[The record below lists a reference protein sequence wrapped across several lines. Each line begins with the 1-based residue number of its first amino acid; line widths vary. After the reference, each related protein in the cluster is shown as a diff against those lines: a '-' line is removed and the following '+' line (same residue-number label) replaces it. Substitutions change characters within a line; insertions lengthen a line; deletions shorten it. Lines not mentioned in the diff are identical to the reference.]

1 MIMKKVILLFLLTF
15 IGMSVSCEKSDWL
28 SPEDVDNIKNQY
40 TTQINELTFDN
51 NALTTQASELTTQ
64 VATLTEEVSTLTSS
78 VSTLTESNT
87 TLTSSNTTLTDTN
100 TAQLATIE
108 GLNTSVTDLTTQVA
122 SLTTNIE
129 TLDAQIVTL
138 TTSNTALT
146 ASSTTTAAEIATLTA
161 SVTSLQTE
169 ITTLETQADALA
181 DEILT
186 FKNFKSIRDK
196 IDVLVAAT
204 IGDANLNTAVDNIS
218 AGLTSTSTSSTVL
231 RGLIA
236 AEADWVFDNAI
247 KSGTVS
253 MTTAVSSFYDTS
265 TDTNV
270 VNFRTLVDELTTAWN
285 AAKEPQLLL
294 WFIEFIN
301 EYENL

>member
-1 MIMKKVILLFLLTF
+1 MKKVILLFLLTV
-15 IGMSVSCEKSDWL
+15 ISITVSCEKSDWL
-28 SPEDVDNIKNQY
+28 SPEDVDNIKNQLN
-40 TTQINELTFDN
+40 TQITGLQFDN
-51 NALTTQASELTTQ
+51 NTLTTQASELTTQ
-64 VATLTEEVSTLTSS
+64 VATLTEEVATLTSS

-87 TLTSSNTTLTDTN
+87 TLTSSNTSLTATN
-100 TAQLATIE
+100 TAQLETIE
-108 GLNTSVTDLTTQVA
+108 GLNTSVSDLTTQVA
-122 SLTTNIE
+122 SLTTQIV

-169 ITTLETQADALA
+169 ITTLETQADTLA

-204 IGDANLNTAVDNIS
+204 IGDTNLNAAVDSIS
-218 AGLTSTSTSSTVL
+218 IGLTSASTSSTVL

-270 VNFRTLVDELTTAWN
+270 VNFRTLVSELTTAWN